1 MAKRR
6 RKTEQKQT
14 VVDFAYT
21 HRSGLLKLLWALVIG
36 ISALFGYLQG
46 YPLVQDGQVGYGI
59 LIGLLYG
66 GGALLAI
73 LGAFY
78 INRKLKGY

>member
-6 RKTEQKQT
+6 RKTQEKQT
-14 VVDFAYT
+14 IYQWAYA
-21 HRSGLLKLLWALVIG
+21 HRSGLLKLFWGLVIG

-46 YPLVQDGQVGYGI
+46 YPLVQAGQVGYGL

-66 GGALLAI
+66 GGAFLAI

-78 INRKLKGY
+78 LNRKLKGY